1 MQNHYHLIK
10 QAILEVVSAASDRR
24 LRPHELERTLSHRLA
39 VSRPAVHQAIREL
52 VGEGRLAYTYRDP
65 TSYVELVEGLSFV

>member
-1 MQNHYHLIK
+1 MQNQYEVIK
-10 QAILEVVSAASDRR
+10 QAILEVFSTASDRR
-24 LRPHELERTLSHRLA
+24 LMPHELERTLSHRLA

-65 TSYVELVEGLSFV
+65 TSYIELAEGLSFA